1 MKYSHRS
8 VLSRI
13 AFSLF
18 LGVSSIAFAVAAD
31 QPIDHDSVQLQPQAE
46 NGISYLTGGIGLD
59 ESTAL
64 KQTQGYNLH
73 MTFSSGPSNQYLGS
87 VDVVIQDTKGTSLL
101 SLSQVGPMI
110 YVKLPAGKY
119 IVLATLNG
127 NQQRNTIALDGKS
140 TGTRNFHW
148 ND

>member
-1 MKYSHRS
+1 MKHSHRS
-8 VLSRI
+8 VVSRI

-18 LGVSSIAFAVAAD
+18 LGASSSAFVVADD
-31 QPIDHDSVQLQPQAE
+31 QPIDRDSVQLQPQE
-46 NGISYLTGGIGLD
+46 QNGISYLTGGIGLD

-73 MTFSSGPSNQYLGS
+73 MTFSSGPNNQYLGS
-87 VDVVIQDTKGTSLL
+87 VDVVIRDTKGTALL

-127 NQQRNTIALDGKS
+127 NEQRNSVALDGKS
-140 TGTRNFHW
+140 TGTLNFHW